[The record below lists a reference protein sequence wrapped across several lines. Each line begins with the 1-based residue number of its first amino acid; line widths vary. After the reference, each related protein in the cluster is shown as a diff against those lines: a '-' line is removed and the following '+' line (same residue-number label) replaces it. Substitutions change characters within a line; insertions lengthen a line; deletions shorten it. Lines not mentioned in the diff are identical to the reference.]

1 MRRRPLAAL
10 ASLVLALAG
19 MLATAALAAPAHAVP
34 DRDCGDFATQAA
46 AQRFFLDQGAP
57 RSDPH
62 RLDDDGDGVACESN
76 PCPCSDSRGG
86 GGGGDDGRPPQ
97 PRPEP
102 IRRDAA
108 IVLKVIDGDTVRVR
122 VSRSGL
128 RRDVRLLGIDTPEV
142 YGRREC
148 GGPQASRALRTLL
161 PRNTRVQLVSDR
173 SQALTDRYDRL
184 LRYVVRGRVDAS
196 KAQLRLGMARTYTVS
211 RPVARHREYA
221 ATQAAARRADRGSWR
236 TCW

>member
-1 MRRRPLAAL
+1 MRRPLAVL
-10 ASLVLALAG
+10 ASLVLVLG
-19 MLATAALAAPAHAVP
+19 GLLATTALAAPAQAVP
-34 DRDCGDFATQAA
+34 DRDCGDFDTQAA
-46 AQRFFLDQGAP
+46 AQRFFLDQGGP

-62 RLDDDGDGVACESN
+62 RLDDDGDGIACESN
-76 PCPCSDSRGG
+76 PCPCSNDRGG
-86 GGGGDDGRPPQ
+86 GGGGGDGRPQQ

-122 VSRSGL
+122 VARSGL

-142 YGRREC
+142 YGGREC
-148 GGPQASRALRTLL
+148 GGPQASGALRKLL

-184 LRYVVRGRVDAS
+184 LRYVMRGKVDAS
-196 KAQLRLGMARTYTVS
+196 KAQLRLGMARTYTVG
-211 RPVARHREYA
+211 RPVARHRDYA
-221 ATQAAARRADRGSWR
+221 ATQAAAKRANRGSWR